1 MARRREPVLAHE
13 RFAAR
18 RHELANLPPRDL
30 FTEIWRSNLW
40 GAAES
45 RSGLGSEREAT
56 SQLTAAL
63 PPLLQR
69 FAIRTLLDLPCGD
82 FAWLKPAEFD
92 LDVYVGADIVD
103 EIIALNTARHATA
116 DGRISFRQLDLLTDP
131 LPSMDAV
138 LCRDCLVHLSFANI
152 ARAFANLAAGGSRW
166 LIATTFTD
174 HHDNRDITDGDWRL
188 LNLQGPPFNLPPPE
202 ALLNED
208 CREAGGT
215 YDDKSLGVWR
225 IADLGASQP

>member
-13 RFAAR
+13 RFVAR
-18 RHELANLPPRDL
+18 QQELADLPPRDL

-40 GAAES
+40 GAVES
-45 RSGLGSEREAT
+45 RSGLGSEQEAT
-56 SQLTAAL
+56 SRLTVEL
-63 PPLLQR
+63 PPLLRR
-69 FAIRTLLDLPCGD
+69 FGIRTLLDLPCGD

-92 LDVYVGADIVD
+92 LDAYVGADIVD
-103 EIIALNTARHATA
+103 EIVALNTARHASA

-131 LPSMDAV
+131 LPAMDAV

-152 ARAFANLAAGGSRW
+152 ERAFANLTASGSRW

-202 ALLNED
+202 ALLNEG
-208 CREAGGT
+208 CREAGDT

-225 IADLGASQP
+225 IADLGARV

>member
-45 RSGLGSEREAT
+45 RSGLGSEQEAT
-56 SQLTAAL
+56 SQLTAKL

>member
-13 RFAAR
+13 RFVAR
-18 RHELANLPPRDL
+18 QQELADLPPRDL

-40 GAAES
+40 GAEES
-45 RSGLGSEREAT
+45 RSGLGSEQQAT
-56 SQLTAAL
+56 SRLTAEL

-69 FAIRTLLDLPCGD
+69 FGIRTLLDLPCGD

-92 LDVYVGADIVD
+92 LDAYVGADIVD
-103 EIIALNTARHATA
+103 EIVALNTARHASA

-131 LPSMDAV
+131 LPAMDAV

-152 ARAFANLAAGGSRW
+152 ERAFANLAASGSRW

-202 ALLNED
+202 ALLNEG

-225 IADLGASQP
+225 IADLVAK